1 MKQTVARHFALAL
14 AALAMLM
21 SASAC
26 NSSAAPAS
34 PDIWAVVDGREIR
47 REDVD
52 KAYRRMIDPTP
63 TPPPDL
69 ELLTVKLGILDE
81 LISQEVLLSRARALN
96 LEVPEAELTEAFN
109 KRKENVTDEAFQLQ
123 LTSRGL
129 TADDLREALRRELLV
144 EKVIE
149 QEIGSKTAV
158 SDTEIADYYAKNR
171 AQFNIPETQY
181 RIAQIIITPLKDPQ
195 IRNRTNDDATT
206 PEAAQ
211 RKAQML
217 MERIR
222 GGADFAEL
230 AMDYS
235 EDPRTA
241 AGGGDLGFVSATAL
255 NQVPAQLRNAVL
267 TAQPGG
273 VNLVSAGG
281 AHTLVKLVSRE
292 APGQRELNAPEVREG
307 ITNALKQ
314 RKDQLYRA
322 ALLAAAK
329 NDVDVRNYLAA
340 QLTRTDSTPS
350 SLAPASGS

>member
-1 MKQTVARHFALAL
+1 MNLERKSL
-14 AALAMLM
+14 AALFVCVLTFAG
-21 SASAC
+21 AC
-26 NSSAAPAS
+26 DGPVEPPS
-34 PDIWAVVDGREIR
+34 PDVVALVGDYQVKKD
-47 REDVD
+47 DVEH
-52 KAYRRMIDPTP
+52 AYRRLVQPSAAQPSDDEMNS
-63 TPPPDL
+63 
-69 ELLTVKLGILDE
+69 VKLNIVEE
-81 LISQEVLLSRARALN
+81 LINQQILIARAEGLKITVADAD
-96 LEVPEAELTEAFN
+96 LDKAFN
-109 KRKENVTDEAFQLQ
+109 DRKGNVSDEAFQQQ
-123 LTSRGL
+123 LKERNL
-129 TADDLREALRRELLV
+129 TADAMKQALRRELLAQ
-144 EKVIE
+144 KVLE
-149 QEIGSKTAV
+149 QEVGSRVSIGDA
-158 SDTEIADYYAKNR
+158 EIAAFYEKNK
-171 AQFNIPETQY
+171 AQFNVPETQY
-181 RIAQIIITPLKDPQ
+181 RIAQLVITPVREAQL
-195 IRNRTNDDATT
+195 RNRLNDDATSAA
-206 PEAAQ
+206 EAD

-217 MERIR
+217 MERLR
-222 GGADFAEL
+222 SGADFPTL
-230 AMDYS
+230 ARDYS
-235 EDPRTA
+235 EDPRSA
-241 AGGGDLGFVSATAL
+241 PNGGDLGFVSATAL